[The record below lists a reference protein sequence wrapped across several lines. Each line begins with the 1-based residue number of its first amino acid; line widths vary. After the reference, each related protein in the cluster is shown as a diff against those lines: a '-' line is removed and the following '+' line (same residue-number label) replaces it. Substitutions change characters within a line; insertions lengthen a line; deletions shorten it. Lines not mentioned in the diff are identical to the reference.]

1 MGGGLLTAVNENLTP
16 VLITAG
22 QEEDSEILT
31 VQVKAGEQDIRII
44 NAYGPQEDV
53 CSKDDIY
60 KFWQEIEQEIS
71 TAKDDNCLIVIQL
84 DANAKIG
91 KENIK
96 DDPHDTTANGK
107 ILLDLV
113 ERQNLTIVNTLEKCS
128 GVITRERITTTNVEK
143 SVIDYVIVC
152 EGMMNYFMDMQIDDK
167 RIFVLTKYAGKNG
180 AKRKT
185 ISDHNILF
193 SRFSILFDRKSKTV
207 RKEFFDL
214 KNKDGQKAFLKETS
228 DNEDLLFSF
237 SPNCSFSHNANVF
250 FKSLNRCIFKCFKKV
265 RITTGGKSERIGGS
279 RSIYEMMNLKTK
291 IKIFLKNSSWVIG
304 RKVAE
309 EKLEEI
315 EKYLTENCA
324 STNAET
330 VKEYVSEVKN
340 EEGNFSQLKLW
351 KLKQKLIPKSG
362 DPPMAKKDENG
373 TLITSPELLKSLYI
387 RTYKNRLRNRDMK
400 KELLDVFFLKDELWK
415 SRLEELRKVK
425 TLPWN
430 NFQLRKTLKSLKK
443 NKTADPN
450 GMIHEIFKE
459 ECLGNDLETSLLNLF
474 NGIKE
479 TFFFPDFLLKQ
490 NICTI
495 YKNKGSRLD
504 MNNDRGIF
512 ILTAMKKILDKL
524 IYFDK
529 RH

>member
-96 DDPHDTTANGK
+96 DDPHDTTVNGK

-207 RKEFFDL
+207 RK
-214 KNKDGQKAFLKETS
+214 
-228 DNEDLLFSF
+228 
-237 SPNCSFSHNANVF
+237 
-250 FKSLNRCIFKCFKKV
+250 
-265 RITTGGKSERIGGS
+265 
-279 RSIYEMMNLKTK
+279 
-291 IKIFLKNSSWVIG
+291 
-304 RKVAE
+304 
-309 EKLEEI
+309 
-315 EKYLTENCA
+315 
-324 STNAET
+324 
-330 VKEYVSEVKN
+330 
-340 EEGNFSQLKLW
+340 
-351 KLKQKLIPKSG
+351 
-362 DPPMAKKDENG
+362 
-373 TLITSPELLKSLYI
+373 
-387 RTYKNRLRNRDMK
+387 
-400 KELLDVFFLKDELWK
+400 
-415 SRLEELRKVK
+415 
-425 TLPWN
+425 
-430 NFQLRKTLKSLKK
+430 
-443 NKTADPN
+443 
-450 GMIHEIFKE
+450 
-459 ECLGNDLETSLLNLF
+459 
-474 NGIKE
+474 
-479 TFFFPDFLLKQ
+479 
-490 NICTI
+490 
-495 YKNKGSRLD
+495 
-504 MNNDRGIF
+504 
-512 ILTAMKKILDKL
+512 
-524 IYFDK
+524 
-529 RH
+529 